1 MINKDRI
8 YKSEFDKIIKK
19 TMGISPKERAYLDE
33 VFANKLVEGLTKAG
47 LEAKIAELRYSEKN
61 VVSSWRLGKIRENI
75 ITRLTPEQ
83 KKD

>member
-1 MINKDRI
+1 
-8 YKSEFDKIIKK
+8 
-19 TMGISPKERAYLDE
+19 
-33 VFANKLVEGLTKAG
+33 LVEGLTKAG